1 MTTPL
6 YILADDLAGAHDVAV
21 PFAKRD
27 FAAAVLSDPDRLD
40 RFNSADL
47 VVLNTNT
54 RSCGEAEAAWRV
66 GAACEAIRARNGSIL
81 YKKID
86 STLRGH
92 VGFEIELVCGLMD
105 CGLAVCAPAFPELG
119 RTTVGGY
126 QLLDGVPVRGADMAG
141 PDVPPD
147 HALIPDLLDCGAHRK
162 MVHIDLKTL
171 LAGSAA
177 VRKAVGGPGNGTG
190 KTVVADLADPQ
201 CWNTL
206 LEAVAGIGE
215 APAGIGEAPAGLEQ
229 PAPWTDSTLLCGSG
243 GMAGALAA
251 WLAAR
256 RKPRTSSASRK
267 PRASSASRKPRAGAV
282 SLHLDGH
289 PVLVFACSLHETT
302 TRQVEELGRRA
313 STRLCPFDPLLI
325 VDERSRGDEV
335 ERLTSRVAEAVSS
348 GRNAV
353 VTPVRPGR
361 SERREWFDRLA
372 AAAGGRDPASV
383 VIESL
388 GEVARRL
395 FTSVSPGGLVLTGGE
410 TAASVFHELECD
422 GAWVREEIDTG
433 VGLATFAGGS
443 HDGMGVVIKP
453 GSFGDAH
460 TLAKAMDR
468 LLPHAND
475 AGGDPGSSGA
485 RDAGGDPGSSGAND
499 AGGDPGSSGARD
511 AGGDPGSSSAN
522 DAGGDRTGRGHS
534 PGEQNGKGP
543 DDRPVIGI
551 TMGDPNGVGPE
562 VIARILS
569 QPWVYALCRP
579 VVIGH
584 DEVIRRDLP
593 LARTGDSTD
602 PEGRGPGPCPEIH
615 LIDRPGAGRFRH
627 GSVDVMNAAEVEI
640 DKLNPGQVQ
649 SEAGRLAVESVKLAA
664 RLAMA
669 GEISALVT
677 APMNKEAMGLAGYA
691 YAGHTEL
698 LAEVTGTAKC
708 RLSLA
713 FDGILVSHA
722 TTHVS
727 LRDAID
733 RLSEQEIL
741 VTIELV
747 GNALAGMGVAA
758 PRIAVC
764 GLNPHAGE
772 GGLFGD
778 EEIRIIAPAVE
789 KARGSV
795 GGRGWRLTGPLPP
808 DTVFMRARKG
818 DFDGII
824 GMYHDQGHIP
834 VKAIA
839 FDRTVNVTLGL
850 PIVRTSVDHGTA
862 FDIAGRGV
870 ADAGN
875 LGEALRMAVR
885 LIGEGWSVGSRPGG
899 RSAP

>member
-40 RFNSADL
+40 RFDSADL

-54 RSCGEAEAAWRV
+54 RSCGEAEAARRV

-92 VGFEIELVCGLMD
+92 VGFEIELVRGLMD

-147 HALIPDLLDCGAHRK
+147 HALIPDLLDCGAHRE

-177 VRKAVGGPGNGTG
+177 VRKAVGVPGKGTG

-206 LEAVAGIGE
+206 LEAVAGIGDVPAGIGDAPAGVGE
-215 APAGIGEAPAGLEQ
+215 APAGIGDAPAGIGKAPAGLEH
-229 PAPWTDSTLLCGSG
+229 PAPWTASTLLCGSG
-243 GMAGALAA
+243 GMAGAVAA

-256 RKPRTSSASRK
+256 WKPRASPASRK
-267 PRASSASRKPRAGAV
+267 PRASPASWKPRADAV
-282 SLHLDGH
+282 SPHLDGH
-289 PVLVFACSLHETT
+289 PVLVFACSLHDTT

-372 AAAGGRDPASV
+372 AAADGRDPAAV

-422 GAWVREEIDTG
+422 GAWVRDEIDTG
-433 VGLATFAGGS
+433 VGLAAVAGGS

-468 LLPHAND
+468 LLPHARD
-475 AGGDPGSSGA
+475 AGGGPGSSSA
-485 RDAGGDPGSSGAND
+485 RDAGGG
-499 AGGDPGSSGARD
+499 
-511 AGGDPGSSSAN
+511 
-522 DAGGDRTGRGHS
+522 RTGQRHS
-534 PGEQNGKGP
+534 PGERNGNGA

-562 VIARILS
+562 VIAKTLS
-569 QPWVYALCRP
+569 QPWIYALCRP

-584 DEVIRRDLP
+584 DEVIRRALP
-593 LARTGDSTD
+593 LARSGDSED
-602 PEGRGPGPCPEIH
+602 HEREGRGPVPCPEIH
-615 LIDRPGAGRFRH
+615 LIDRPGAGRYRH

-669 GEISALVT
+669 GEISAVVT

-698 LAEVTGTAKC
+698 LGEVTGTTKY

-741 VTIELV
+741 DTIDLV

-778 EEIRIIAPAVE
+778 EEIRIIAPALE
-789 KARGSV
+789 KARGRF

-875 LGEALRMAVR
+875 LGEALRMAVK
-885 LIGEGWSVGSRPGG
+885 LAGEPWSVGNGPGG